1 MVYDKSIIPFLVQ
14 VLYQFLSGTFG
25 SWPVAYIASTV
36 RNEDTRDHFLVALG
50 KNFEDYDTY
59 LWKEITAKIFVY
71 PFTISFQFHVYFLQA
86 IKGFGMKYW
95 IHPLKK
101 SFIMMTS
108 FQLKYWEYGT
118 LVIRHSKIDM
128 FLCMC
133 SNIQK
138 YFLYKNLTCFIVDK
152 L

>member
-59 LWKEITAKIFVY
+59 L
-71 PFTISFQFHVYFLQA
+71 
-86 IKGFGMKYW
+86 
-95 IHPLKK
+95 
-101 SFIMMTS
+101 
-108 FQLKYWEYGT
+108 
-118 LVIRHSKIDM
+118 
-128 FLCMC
+128 
-133 SNIQK
+133 
-138 YFLYKNLTCFIVDK
+138 
-152 L
+152 